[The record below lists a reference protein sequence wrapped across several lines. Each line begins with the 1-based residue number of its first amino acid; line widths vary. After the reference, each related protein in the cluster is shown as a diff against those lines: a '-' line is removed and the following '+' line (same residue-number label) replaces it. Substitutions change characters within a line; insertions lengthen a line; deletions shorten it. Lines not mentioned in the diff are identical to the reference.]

1 MATIIQ
7 IKRTTGLT
15 APTSVELAEG
25 ELAYTQD
32 RTNEGAGSKLY
43 IESVSSLGAEVIHT
57 VGGKFYTDVVDG
69 ATPTPANFKIGN
81 GATSGGQVELYEDT
95 DNGVNYTGFKSPDA
109 LAADVMYVLPLADG
123 ASGQQ
128 LQTNGSAVL
137 SWQNSTATIAGADD
151 TDITSEAS
159 GELLIWDGTN
169 SWDNV
174 AMSGDVTITNLGA
187 TTIGALT
194 IETGMLEDN
203 VVTLDKIA
211 DEVWVT
217 EAEGIAGNDNDTT
230 LPTSAAVKD
239 YVDTLVTAQDL
250 DTAGDTG
257 TGSVDLDS
265 QSLSISGTANNIV
278 TVAGAQGVTLA
289 LTADVDITTSLDVP
303 TLGVSVGAT
312 LASAIVSD
320 LTNNRIVVAG
330 TAGELEDD
338 ANFTM
343 DGTNFQVGGAL
354 FDVVVASG
362 NTTIGG
368 TLDVTGD
375 FDVNSGQFTVNA
387 TNGNTV
393 VNGDLTVNGTT
404 TTVNSTTV
412 QIDDPI
418 FEIGESTT
426 DDNLDRGIKFL
437 YNDGAAKIGFFG
449 YDDSAGKFIALTT
462 ATDTAS
468 VMSGTAMPALFGNI
482 EGVDIDAS
490 GTLTSTG
497 NFDVNG
503 SQFTVDSTNGN
514 TVVAGTLD
522 VTGSVSL
529 TDKID
534 LYNNAAPTDGQLLIG
549 HTSNGTFETS
559 TLTAGEGIDITNAG
573 GSITIDGEDASASNK
588 GIASF
593 AASYFTV
600 TAGDVEIND
609 ATVTT
614 KGIASFA
621 TANFTLTSGA
631 VAITGI
637 DGGTY

>member
-15 APTSVELAEG
+15 APTSVDLSEG

-69 ATPTPANFKIGN
+69 VTPTPTNFKIGN

-217 EAEGIAGNDNDTT
+217 EAEGIASNDNDTT

-265 QSLSISGTANNIV
+265 QSLSILGTANNIV

-320 LTNNRIVVAG
+320 LTNNRIVIAG

-343 DGTNFQVGGAL
+343 DGTNFQVGGSL

-549 HTSNGTFETS
+549 HTLNGTFETA

-573 GSITIDGEDASASNK
+573 GSITIDGEDASAANK

-621 TANFTLTSGA
+621 TENFTLTSGA